1 MQNVHGARGR
11 AHTANL
17 LRPVVQL
24 LLLVLV
30 GLVGVG
36 SVWGQSRIPS
46 SAGNYLQTT
55 GTPQNGDSDPFM
67 VVFFQVDA
75 NVTDTIYFAIDNPYL
90 DGTLPDQ
97 GTDAAGGAVW
107 SYYLMGGDG
116 VLTGSTAKDT
126 TFGNLAAA
134 QSGATQLE
142 LLTFDGPGTGSNGW
156 NYFSGV
162 SASQGE
168 RIGDYYYFKIIA
180 QAPNGDKNA
189 FRLDASTVNS
199 GTATGIPGVR
209 AFAYAWTLALLN
221 RNGTPWNMYPFV
233 PDNAVG
239 NVEMHF
245 VDFDDQDYGDVYNT
259 SDRTTALATGLPGA
273 QITDGEDRSFPYS
286 VSGETNGTWL
296 VQLTEST
303 NTTNPNTSVFYSAG
317 TNPAE
322 PYRTYSSDY
331 FPAPPDR
338 VTASPV
344 DGTAVAD
351 GTGVVR
357 ERVYLQLVD
366 SAGNPVPYVRDVHL
380 AVDGSAEIEAT
391 SDEAGP
397 LNATARVVS
406 TDSDGVA
413 WVEVSD
419 GTAEDV
425 TLTITTDGITSA
437 LPGPT
442 TSSRLPDTGT
452 LGVND
457 APTIRFV
464 PDALPT
470 ISSASGT
477 SFNEGTSAQAIATV
491 DIAEQGS
498 APEIT
503 ATGDIRITIPT
514 TRNVTFAAGATV
526 SLTVTGSGQVD
537 SDGTPQT
544 YSGTLT
550 YENANKTAVIDVLSD
565 FAASDTIAISGLQLD
580 AAADSDSNFF
590 LELDIDN
597 DGVTDS
603 IDDKLI
609 IVRDTASTYT
619 WTGSTDTVWAD
630 QTNWDVGDG
639 TPGNDGYPG
648 QTLNTDNVVVPGGLT
663 NNPVLASP
671 ETIND
676 LSIGAGA
683 QLSIG
688 GNVLTVDGTTSN
700 EGRLI
705 LSGAAG
711 QGAGLTAGGPF
722 DVDSGVIEYAGG
734 GSLQLNVYNDLEI
747 SSGTY
752 TLSSALDVNGDLT
765 LSGGTLNDGGQTIS
779 VAGDWTR
786 VGTFAA
792 NSDTGGTGTVVFD
805 GAGPTVV
812 SGATTFYNLTIATP
826 GKAVRFT
833 SGETTTVNGTFRAV
847 GENGSLVS
855 LSGTTTA
862 AWTLDNA
869 GGTDVVQ
876 YVDVAYSDL
885 IGANSVTAYS
895 SNNGGNNDQE
905 TVTDAAQWVFSGTTY
920 TWTGASTT
928 DWFTQ
933 GNWDIGDGTP
943 GNDGT
948 PTSSDPVIIP
958 NTATAPVLTANATG
972 GNDVRSIR
980 VEIGGSLDLAGFNL
994 TSANGI
1000 TNLGTIIA
1008 QGNETYTGT
1017 INSDSGEVVYDG
1029 NGVNNALPFGTSY
1042 FDLTVTPSTGGG
1054 SITFT
1059 DGTSVTVNG
1068 ALTAG
1073 DTNGDTVTF
1082 TGGVAAP
1089 ASTVR
1094 GTLASTDAG
1103 LSLGTLTLTGNATI
1117 QTGGGTLSLGP
1128 TDGGASLV
1136 LDTTGGAGTGAI
1148 TLGGAIGGATP
1159 LASLTVNAKGAV
1171 QFPSVT
1177 TTGTL
1182 DVAAGGAVTD
1192 AGALTIGGTA
1202 TLAVPGNAITLDSTS
1217 NDFQGDVTITD
1228 GATDATA
1235 VTLVDQN
1242 AVQFGGASATQTG
1255 LTVSA
1260 GGAITDAVGASVVVA
1275 AGTASFTTTL
1285 AGAPITMDSAGNNF
1299 PTFAAAA
1306 TTTSTVTVVDAGA
1319 LVLGGV
1325 DDGAGGPVAALT
1337 LTVGA
1342 ALTDSGPSLVS
1353 GTTTINASGAN
1364 VTLND
1369 AGNDFGTVTATGAA
1383 IGLVDASGLDLGST
1397 NASGNLTV
1405 TVAAGNLTDSG
1416 EVNVGGDTSIAMN
1429 DGTAADITLDDN
1441 GDTTY
1446 TNTFTGAFLLAGAN
1460 LRNVTVTDD
1469 TAIVLQGN
1477 TITGTL
1483 SVTAGGAITQ
1493 TGGLV
1498 VGGTATFN
1506 AGTAAVTLGLGANDF
1521 DSDNTGD
1528 AVTASSTG
1536 AAVSIRDGTGSMTVG
1551 AVTAGAEVTLRA
1563 DGLNLTGAI
1572 SANGGAANTY
1582 LLPDTTTTAV
1592 SLGGAAGFD
1601 LTQTELLQIA
1611 AGTGTIVI
1619 GKDAV
1624 PTVTAGAVTAG
1635 ASAAVNI
1642 GARNL
1647 EIEGASIAVGPN
1659 TFTTAGSLALVS
1671 AGVIDGTANDATADL
1686 SAGTLALTAGTGG
1699 TGGIGT
1705 GTTIDVAA
1713 SVTLSADTT
1722 GSNANIVLD
1731 TIGAVQVALVDA
1743 GTGNVT
1749 LGAGGAVT
1757 TASDDATADISGAVV
1772 DVTTAAGGVG
1782 ASSASVDITATASLA
1797 VNTTAANG
1805 AVYIDGIGAG
1815 GLALAL
1821 VDAGAGAV
1829 VLTAAEIDGVTDD
1842 GVADLAGSA
1851 ISLTTTTANG
1861 IGTASPLDLDAS
1873 GALTVDST
1881 TGNGNVTIDALTALA
1896 VATINGGTGTVTLDA
1911 LATVDDD
1918 TATDTTTD
1926 ITAAT
1931 LVLTAVDGVGS
1942 TQDLDLDV
1950 DNVSVT
1956 VAGTG
1961 ASNSIVLQSNNT
1973 AATTISQLRT
1983 NGADISFTH
1992 NTTSTVTVASVA
2004 GQEVWSGTGGNGGN
2018 ISISAPNSTTVTLA
2032 GDVDSSGGTG
2042 GTLSINGVIV
2052 NTAPTVGQ
2060 GNISVTGGGDVQI
2073 AAPVTFN
2080 ASRTITSN
2088 GDIILGAAVATA
2100 GGAYD
2105 LTLVADNDGDG
2116 AGGIWIQAAGKAEAA
2131 QNLILRGSRIINGGA
2146 TATGAPALNPAVQID
2161 ADGANAQAESGT
2173 NGTGTLTIER
2183 NAAAPTQDTDILING
2198 AVVARGGFTVTASR
2212 GILLNAATA
2221 NLSSNNGAV
2230 SFTADNDGG
2239 NTGGITMADG
2249 SSINAGS
2256 GTISLAAYD
2265 DVTLGGAAAAA
2276 GLETTNATGAAVS
2289 VTSSNGA
2296 ILDGGDTGLDIVANG
2311 AGAATT
2317 LSAATGIGHD
2327 GTTSNALE
2335 ITVADLDA
2343 ATTANNVEITE
2354 SDGLTVSRAATGN
2367 GDVTLISTTGNIAVG
2382 SAATP
2387 AISAGTG
2394 TATLT
2399 ATGGAIDD
2407 AATDTLADINADT
2420 IDLNAASGIG
2430 ATEALELASAPTI
2443 TADTTTGAIGLTHA
2457 ADAGT
2462 TLSSASIATGTIDFA
2477 QTGGQTLDVTSAVTS
2492 TSGTI
2497 TITNAGA
2504 NLTATSVSA
2513 GTGAAADGDV
2523 SLTTTGSG
2531 TVLLG
2536 SVSAAADT
2544 VSVSSAA
2551 DVVEVPATD
2560 AAADVSAG
2568 SISLTAGTGG
2578 AGAVGT
2584 AVAGEEL
2591 EIDLG
2596 SGSLSLTTAGVA
2608 GDIHIAET
2616 AGRIA
2621 TSAISTVS
2629 TPGGSV
2635 TIVIENR
2642 DAGFDVDSGAAWPAG
2657 GSDDDITLSALN
2669 LTASAGDD
2677 DTLFAASSG
2686 IATTGIVTLDTV
2698 GAVSDAGGDTTT
2710 DVAAASL
2717 VGTSATGFG
2726 AAGDPIETTVANLD
2740 IQNSTSGGV
2749 VVAESDGL
2757 QVNRATTVN
2766 DVVTIASTTGDISV
2780 GSTATP
2786 AISAGTGT
2794 VTLTATGGAIDDA
2807 ATDTLAD
2814 IDADTVDLNAST
2826 GIGATEALELAS
2838 APTIT
2843 ANTTTGAVDL
2853 THAADA
2859 GTTLSSAST
2868 ATGTIDFSQT
2878 GGQTLDV
2885 TSAVTSTSGTI
2896 TITNAGANL
2905 TATSVSA
2912 GTAAAADGDVSL
2924 TTTGS
2929 GSVLVDAVSAGGDTV
2944 TVTSAAG
2951 IEESGT
2957 DPGADIAAATIDLN
2971 AVTGI
2976 GNAAQLEMSGTAV
2989 TLDSSAGGENI
3000 DVDVLTGGSDV
3011 ALNSATIAVGA
3022 GTITLDVS
3030 GGGNLAT
3037 GGNITTANGAID
3049 VSVDSGNLDLSGDTV
3064 SAGGVSTI
3072 SLDTTTSGDI
3082 TLGTLDAGGD
3092 TVTINSVGDIDDDG
3106 AGTPDITT
3114 DVVNLNA
3121 VSGIGGTQPVELAAV
3136 TSVDVDNS
3144 GTGVVDVT
3152 NAATGAVTVNSL
3164 TNDTGAVDY
3173 AQTGGRT
3180 LDVTSASTT
3189 TSGTITI
3196 TNAGANLTAT
3206 SVSAGTG
3213 AAADGDV
3220 SLTTTG
3226 SGTVLLGSVSAAADT
3241 VSVSGAAAISDNN
3254 GAANNVTAL
3263 RWNATADSG
3272 MGFGDAIET
3281 TIGELN
3287 ATNATSN
3294 TIEVT
3299 EADGFTVLQAANTNG
3314 DVTLISTTGNVA
3326 VDSTG
3331 GGVSADVATG
3341 TATVTATAGTI
3352 TATNATAANEV
3363 VAATINLNAVNGTI
3377 GAGNQLDV
3385 NAVTALNADTS
3396 TGNGTITV
3404 TDTAGDLP
3412 LGVVTTGA
3420 VGAGTVTLN
3429 AAAGSIAD
3437 TNGATVNV
3445 TAGSTVLR
3453 ALTDIGAL
3461 ASAADV
3467 TVALNANAIETQTA
3481 AVDVATTNAGSEAAI
3496 ANSGAALDVAALGV
3510 GGANGGFVRIEND
3523 GNNLTVDTGASGA
3536 VLTNGAGEGLEG
3548 NDDIALV
3555 TTTSGTIT
3563 VHDEGAVG
3571 VQDIATTGTVYLDAI
3586 GAIDDSQ
3593 GATDLYIAAGTLY
3606 LNSDAATD
3614 TTARTAVTTLNS
3626 DLSGGSGA
3634 LVINEDSGIT
3644 LATIATANANVTVTD
3659 TGGDIIV
3666 GSVNAGSGT
3675 VALTASSG
3683 SIYDDGDAGVDIT
3696 AATGTANLNANGV
3709 IGTGG
3714 NDLET
3719 TVANLVVNTGTGNAV
3734 MTETDD
3740 LVVSGASSVAGN
3752 LVLGLNAGNLTQSN
3766 TLAVTGT
3773 TQITTTGSIT
3783 LNNAGNDFGGAVS
3796 TAGNPTTVTLRDAN
3810 AIQLGGITTTGGGGG
3825 TAIDVATVNGG
3836 ITVGNTLDAS
3846 GAATAAVSL
3855 VAAGQDSDV
3864 TVNAAVTTDTADITI
3879 TADDSVSIA
3888 AATTLSTGAGVAGD
3902 IVVTANN
3909 ATTAGDSGDQVTMA
3923 ADSVLEAGGAVATGV
3938 VTVTANGA
3946 NAGSVALGDLRGSA
3960 VTVSADQAAIT
3971 DAGAGATNVTTAG
3984 TFTADSAS
3992 GIGTSV
3998 NPIETTIATLD
4009 AQVTGAGG
4017 VYVTETDDVTV
4028 TQAQTGNGDVTLV
4041 SSGGSLTVDTVV
4053 TDTTNDV
4060 VTLTAANAIVD
4071 GNGATNNVTAFRLNA
4086 TADSG
4091 IGSGDAI
4098 ETAVGELDLTNTTGN
4113 AIEVTEADA
4122 VTVTG
4127 IVQSGAGSVLVSAGA
4142 TMTLTDDVTSVGGA
4156 ITLSAT
4162 TIDLDDTTDDA
4173 LAISSGGGGGDVT
4186 LNAPVDA
4193 VGATADS
4200 LTLTAGSG
4208 NVVIPSAVG
4217 GGARL
4222 GALTIASAANV
4233 AGNAGA
4239 TADTGTITA
4248 ATVTQT
4254 AGTGT
4259 SRFAQIDTNA
4269 AGGVDLNGAAFALNG
4284 GVTTTA
4290 GGALTVTNSGTL
4302 TIADTTGPADT
4313 ATVDIDL
4320 DGAFTQD
4327 GAGGVSVAGD
4337 IATTND
4343 AVSFAAPVTV
4353 FGDTGVDAGSA
4364 TITFGNT
4371 VSGTS
4376 GGEIEDLTINSVGDT
4391 GSVVFNGVIGVG
4403 QALEGNLDVVAATDV
4418 DLVGIE
4424 ETGASAAGV
4433 SGTVSVAAAGT
4444 ITLAGTADFRTAGA
4458 QDYRATGGS
4467 AIGAIMAQTGASTVA
4482 AGGNGIT
4489 FEDLYI
4495 DANGVTITIPD
4506 GETVT
4511 ANDIVVYRGTIAL
4524 TTTPGNA
4531 GSGATVQT
4539 TASGGGDFV
4548 VFGPSYS
4555 ADDTDRGASANEFA
4569 YPPADAGPG
4578 LAYTL
4583 GGSYT
4588 QATGAW
4594 GTAPNA
4600 AFADLS
4606 GATITVGSGGTGDF
4620 YVNGADL
4627 PATANWTLNVQD
4639 NSAANPL
4646 ANPPFGQPYAVAFY
4660 KASVGVEYSQ
4670 VTGGS
4675 ISAAEPLP
4683 PGANNSAHQNN
4694 DYRDGGNN
4702 LVYVPDPDGSGP
4714 GTATPGW
4721 DFDPL
4726 MLISA
4731 ETVKDNWIRLTFNE
4745 PVENTAGLIET
4756 AVASGVAANGDPYFD
4771 TGGTAAAF
4779 DATGVDADDAL
4790 PFSFTTTN
4798 TGIDLTT
4805 FYVRAPATRSW
4816 NTDATGS
4823 AASASGT
4830 GTDRTGA
4837 SQTTVPN
4844 LSWLKGVFFD
4854 AGGHNPVINYTEN
4867 ATTTFAATTDEAG
4880 PVLYRVEYG
4889 RAAHDEPLT
4898 TPYDGHNYYHLFW
4911 SEPVS
4916 IGSDPGMQSGAA
4928 TPSQNLRA
4936 EDAVGD
4942 STGQGGDIV
4951 MSGADLLVDGF
4962 FRYDD
4967 PQGVGT
4973 GFNRGWRTGTAPA
4986 NALYRRDTFS
4996 GGQFTNSDQELRIY
5010 LSGYNEDWTAP
5021 STWGGSDLFPGWHTG
5036 VPDPKD
5042 ATTVTV
5048 ENNAQIVDDAG
5059 NQIDYQLAPVG
5070 GLTAEPAGATPDPG
5084 DTASPWLNAW
5094 DVDVPTFSSYT
5105 IADADPNVGTSF
5117 EIVTGV
5123 NATTQLIERFEF
5135 HILDNS
5141 ALDLSNVS
5149 DANYFNTPQQPMV
5162 DGVWDPQALTDTGNV
5177 DYTTDLIHTD
5187 TRANEGVRD
5196 TTLAYPSDGLTETD
5210 AFAIEQVGVTPL
5222 RTDVNQAFNTEVNNT
5237 LYGVTNVNVANDSYF
5252 RLQIDGTAGAHPWGL
5267 LTEMY
5272 VQYDATVARITDL
5285 AGNLL
5290 PSTAVPI
5297 RAIERTPPT
5306 IDLALAIA
5314 GESRIYMK
5322 FSEPVFGSA
5331 DRTQTIAYDDFRI
5344 VDQSGTDIT
5353 APVSLDVIATSQ
5365 AGVAAGGYEEV
5376 FLNLADPLSATDI
5389 LRARIKPVD
5398 QAPIDGS
5405 SSIYDKAENVLPVAD
5420 ERRVSDV
5427 AIGLVEPVW
5436 ATDSFGINDAG
5447 AGNFRTIR
5455 TFDGSETLSRS
5466 DITIQARV
5474 DASATSL
5481 PSSILYGFDI
5491 ESDLTSS
5498 GYWSPT
5504 ALAGLVEVDET
5515 TDVREALPFETDAQ
5529 LRTFMVPGDASGMNQ
5544 ADMLEFQFR
5553 LGPLNAARVTDPT
5566 DPRTVA
5572 PWKIGLGDGFIV
5584 QRNNVT
5590 ILNNVIYPENG
5601 ERTVLTY
5608 ELSRPGMVSVIVFD
5622 LAGNVVRT
5630 IHRGRQGTG
5639 TFRYTWD
5646 GRNNSNQIVARGI
5659 YFIRVVAPGVD
5670 EYRKVIVAKD

>member
-2544 VSVSSAA
+2544 VSVS
-2551 DVVEVPATD
+2551 
-2560 AAADVSAG
+2560 
-2568 SISLTAGTGG
+2568 
-2578 AGAVGT
+2578 
-2584 AVAGEEL
+2584 
-2591 EIDLG
+2591 
-2596 SGSLSLTTAGVA
+2596 
-2608 GDIHIAET
+2608 
-2616 AGRIA
+2616 
-2621 TSAISTVS
+2621 
-2629 TPGGSV
+2629 
-2635 TIVIENR
+2635 
-2642 DAGFDVDSGAAWPAG
+2642 
-2657 GSDDDITLSALN
+2657 
-2669 LTASAGDD
+2669 
-2677 DTLFAASSG
+2677 
-2686 IATTGIVTLDTV
+2686 
-2698 GAVSDAGGDTTT
+2698 
-2710 DVAAASL
+2710 
-2717 VGTSATGFG
+2717 
-2726 AAGDPIETTVANLD
+2726 
-2740 IQNSTSGGV
+2740 
-2749 VVAESDGL
+2749 
-2757 QVNRATTVN
+2757 
-2766 DVVTIASTTGDISV
+2766 
-2780 GSTATP
+2780 
-2786 AISAGTGT
+2786 
-2794 VTLTATGGAIDDA
+2794 
-2807 ATDTLAD
+2807 
-2814 IDADTVDLNAST
+2814 
-2826 GIGATEALELAS
+2826 
-2838 APTIT
+2838 
-2843 ANTTTGAVDL
+2843 
-2853 THAADA
+2853 
-2859 GTTLSSAST
+2859 
-2868 ATGTIDFSQT
+2868 
-2878 GGQTLDV
+2878 
-2885 TSAVTSTSGTI
+2885 
-2896 TITNAGANL
+2896 
-2905 TATSVSA
+2905 
-2912 GTAAAADGDVSL
+2912 
-2924 TTTGS
+2924 
-2929 GSVLVDAVSAGGDTV
+2929 
-2944 TVTSAAG
+2944 
-2951 IEESGT
+2951 
-2957 DPGADIAAATIDLN
+2957 
-2971 AVTGI
+2971 
-2976 GNAAQLEMSGTAV
+2976 
-2989 TLDSSAGGENI
+2989 
-3000 DVDVLTGGSDV
+3000 
-3011 ALNSATIAVGA
+3011 
-3022 GTITLDVS
+3022 
-3030 GGGNLAT
+3030 
-3037 GGNITTANGAID
+3037 
-3049 VSVDSGNLDLSGDTV
+3049 
-3064 SAGGVSTI
+3064 
-3072 SLDTTTSGDI
+3072 
-3082 TLGTLDAGGD
+3082 
-3092 TVTINSVGDIDDDG
+3092 
-3106 AGTPDITT
+3106 
-3114 DVVNLNA
+3114 
-3121 VSGIGGTQPVELAAV
+3121 
-3136 TSVDVDNS
+3136 
-3144 GTGVVDVT
+3144 
-3152 NAATGAVTVNSL
+3152 
-3164 TNDTGAVDY
+3164 
-3173 AQTGGRT
+3173 
-3180 LDVTSASTT
+3180 
-3189 TSGTITI
+3189 
-3196 TNAGANLTAT
+3196 
-3206 SVSAGTG
+3206 
-3213 AAADGDV
+3213 
-3220 SLTTTG
+3220 
-3226 SGTVLLGSVSAAADT
+3226 
-3241 VSVSGAAAISDNN
+3241 GAAAISDNN

-4233 AGNAGA
+4233 AGDAGA

-4313 ATVDIDL
+4313 ATVDINL